1 MSKHAPWTV
10 EERDHE
16 TNLVRIAGDDG
27 ITIANA
33 KGHSAR
39 LIAAAPEL
47 LEELKYAE
55 RLLRNAADWAPSN
68 TTKYAVLLQSEK
80 MLAAIAKAEAA

>member
-47 LEELKYAE
+47 YRRLADLIEGLEGMANLPGAMPA
-55 RLLRNAADWAPSN
+55 RL
-68 TTKYAVLLQSEK
+68 EK
-80 MLAAIAKAEAA
+80 ARAAIAKAEGK

>member
-47 LEELKYAE
+47 LEALYGLGEMGLLDPRSNDSEESAAR
-55 RLLRNAADWAPSN
+55 RLAAR
-68 TTKYAVLLQSEK
+68 
-80 MLAAIAKAEAA
+80 AAIAKAEGK